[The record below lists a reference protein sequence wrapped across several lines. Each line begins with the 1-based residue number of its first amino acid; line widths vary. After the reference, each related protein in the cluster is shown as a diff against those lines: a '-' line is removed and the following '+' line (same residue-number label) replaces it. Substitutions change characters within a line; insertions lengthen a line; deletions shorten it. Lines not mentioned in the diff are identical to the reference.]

1 MPHVYEWL
9 LAASVAAL
17 LLFEWWTMRMI
28 YFKRLTASQAR
39 REQELQ
45 TAARLL
51 AQSKQQ
57 IKQLQ
62 QEVAVLRPLAVR
74 AARHVTQPSPA
85 GKALS
90 QMLDSAPAPARPT
103 LPPDGFADTLP
114 SLQFT
119 NESL

>member
-1 MPHVYEWL
+1 MPHVDEWL
-9 LAASVAAL
+9 LATSVAAL
-17 LLFEWWTMRMI
+17 LLFEWWTVRAI
-28 YFKRLTASQAR
+28 YFRRMSAALAR
-39 REQELQ
+39 RQQELQ
-45 TAARLL
+45 TAAKLL

-62 QEVAVLRPLAVR
+62 QEVAILRPLAVR

-85 GKALS
+85 STALS
-90 QMLDSAPAPARPT
+90 RMLDSAAAPARPS

>member
-1 MPHVYEWL
+1 M
-9 LAASVAAL
+9 
-17 LLFEWWTMRMI
+17 
-28 YFKRLTASQAR
+28 
-39 REQELQ
+39 
-45 TAARLL
+45 AARGKRGGAAAVRMVDDAHDLFQAPDCLAGAPRAGVADRGELL

-85 GKALS
+85 SKALS